1 MQLSESDRKQ
11 IRRECRAGFVVPL
24 LLFLTSM
31 IPYIAFIVN
40 TGDPMEYVLRTSLIW
55 IIVSLVAAVLIMF
68 LMNRK
73 YFADLRE
80 GEKYSELKTIQE
92 TTKRT
97 DYEAGS
103 GVVGASA
110 MEMKAFTRY
119 DLIVENTAYQVD
131 DEMFFRCKK
140 GDKIVFYYASQSKY
154 LIGFELKK

>member
-1 MQLSESDRKQ
+1 MLLTESDRKI

-31 IPYIAFIVN
+31 LSYIAFLVN
-40 TGDPMEYVLRTSLIW
+40 TADPMENVLRTSLIW
-55 IIVSLVAAVLIMF
+55 IIVSLVVAVLIMF

-80 GEKYSELKTIQE
+80 GEKFSELKTIQD
-92 TTKRT
+92 KIQRT
-97 DYEAGS
+97 EYEAGS

-119 DLIVENTAYQVD
+119 DIVVDNTAYQV
-131 DEMFFRCKK
+131 EVEQFLRCNK
-140 GDKIVFYYASQSKY
+140 GDRITFHYASRSR
-154 LIGFELKK
+154 LMLGFELKK